1 MKLSKV
7 KRVVLRHNSLCVARA
22 DTGIDVQTWI
32 GCDMAMYPVHEL
44 VITPELAAR
53 IWELT
58 EKQIR
63 ELNITD
69 SVMSNL
75 PTLISRGDLEKLP
88 MLAEAEQGEP
98 NMVQLCCID
107 DMVILMNQRTGR
119 AYYFDLDLLGPTE
132 GRRQY
137 FAEDNSRV
145 VGVYSDG
152 VLEAAIYAGDWTETD
167 ILYSKIGKIAE
178 IWRNAVAED

>member
-7 KRVVLRHNSLCVARA
+7 KRVVLNHKSLCVARA

-63 ELNITD
+63 DLRITNEEN
-69 SVMSNL
+69 SNL
-75 PTLISRGDLEKLP
+75 SILIGRADLEKLP

-98 NMVQLCCID
+98 NMLELCCID
-107 DMVILMNQRTGR
+107 DMVILMNQRTGK

-137 FAEDNSRV
+137 FAEDNSHV

-152 VLEAAIYAGDWTETD
+152 VLEAAIYVGDWTETE
-167 ILYSKIGKIAE
+167 ILYSKIGKIAS

>member
-7 KRVVLRHNSLCVARA
+7 KRVVLNHKSLCVARA
-22 DTGIDVQTWI
+22 DTEIDVQTWI

-63 ELNITD
+63 DLHITD
-69 SVMSNL
+69 AENSNL
-75 PTLISRGDLEKLP
+75 PILIGRNDLERLP

-98 NMVQLCCID
+98 NMLELCCID
-107 DMVILMNQRTGR
+107 NMVILMNQRTGR

-137 FAEDNSRV
+137 FAEDNSHV

-152 VLEAAIYAGDWTETD
+152 VLEAAIYVGDWTRTE
-167 ILYSKIGKIAE
+167 ILYSKMGKIAE